1 MTTVAASHDADAVG
15 ETCLQLSG
23 ISKRFGNLHVL
34 DDVALSVRHGE
45 RRGII
50 GPNGAG
56 KTTLFNVIAGELAPT
71 SGKVY
76 LYGRDITRLPPHSR
90 AKLGLARTFQTTTLL
105 PGLTVVENLVLSLQ
119 ALTPTRFQCFVPR
132 THYRG
137 FREEALRLLRQ
148 VQLEHCADWLVRAL
162 GHGEQRQVEILMA
175 LAQRPKLL
183 LLDEPTAGL
192 SAADAVLVTDMLRA
206 YRRDVAMVLIEH
218 DLSVVFNVVERIT
231 VLHYGR
237 VVAEETAESI
247 HDNAVVQEIYLG
259 GKL

>member
-1 MTTVAASHDADAVG
+1 MSVAAVPDPRSSIEV
-15 ETCLQLSG
+15 CLQLSG
-23 ISKRFGNLHVL
+23 VSKRFGNLHVL
-34 DDVALSVRHGE
+34 DDVALCVRHGE

-71 SGKVY
+71 SGNVH
-76 LYGRDITRLPPHSR
+76 LYGREITRLPPHAR
-90 AKLGLARTFQTTTLL
+90 ARLGLARTFQTTTLL

-119 ALTPTRFQCFVPR
+119 ALTSTPFQCFVPR

-148 VQLEHCADWLVRAL
+148 VQLDHCADWLVRAL

-206 YRRDVAMVLIEH
+206 YHRDVAMILIEH

-237 VVAEETAESI
+237 VVAEESVESI
-247 HDNAVVQEIYLG
+247 HGNPVVQEIYLG